1 MNNTVKHIPVLLN
14 EVLEALA
21 PQAGKTYVDAT
32 FGNGGYS
39 EALLKTADCRLIAV
53 DRDPNVRPRA
63 EELKSVY
70 GSRFDFRPGRFGDI
84 ERLIQEP
91 VDGIV
96 FDIGVSSMQIDQA
109 ERGFSYNK
117 DAALDMRMSCTGI
130 SAADIV
136 NTYGEKELAD
146 LIYRFGEERKSR
158 RIAAKS
164 SKPVKPR
171 RLPPPGS
178 WPRSS
183 IRLFSKNRDSRIRQ
197 PALFRP

>member
-39 EALLKTADCRLIAV
+39 EAVLKAADCRLIAV

-136 NTYGEKELAD
+136 NA
-146 LIYRFGEERKSR
+146 SR
-158 RIAAKS
+158 AGSPQKS

-171 RLPPPGS
+171 RLPLPGS
-178 WPRSS
+178 WQRSF
-183 IRLFSKNRDSRIRQ
+183 IRSFSKNRGSPIRQ

>member
-39 EALLKTADCRLIAV
+39 EALLKAADCRLIAV

-136 NTYGEKELAD
+136 NTSLPSSAPAFKISAITAGRTAY
-146 LIYRFGEERKSR
+146 IRF
-158 RIAAKS
+158 
-164 SKPVKPR
+164 
-171 RLPPPGS
+171 
-178 WPRSS
+178 
-183 IRLFSKNRDSRIRQ
+183 
-197 PALFRP
+197 